1 MNNKVI
7 EQLKLISKNFK
18 KNKDIKELKEAIKT
32 LPSEIKELYNVIYKK
47 KKDDKKR
54 TWRYNLKHN

>member
-32 LPSEIKELYNVIYKK
+32 LPSEIKELYNVIYK
-47 KKDDKKR
+47 
-54 TWRYNLKHN
+54 